1 MQAPGRSRDRASGK
15 LNVMRLPATEIVFP
29 RIEFAVKQNGQV
41 RNAHRTI
48 DEERFRSRNEMS
60 DPVNFLRRK
69 GRRGGWDLSSSRI
82 VVAISNDKL
91 LLYIRSK
98 KDESVAGSKRSRKE
112 C

>member
-29 RIEFAVKQNGQV
+29 RIELVVKQNGQV

-69 GRRGGWDLSSSRI
+69 GRRGGWDLSSRI